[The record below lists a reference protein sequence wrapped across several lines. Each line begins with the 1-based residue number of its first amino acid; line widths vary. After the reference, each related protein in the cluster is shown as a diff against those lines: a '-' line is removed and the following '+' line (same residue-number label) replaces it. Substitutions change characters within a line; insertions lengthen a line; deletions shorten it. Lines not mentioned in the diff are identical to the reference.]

1 MARRFIPRLK
11 EDDADF
17 LRIVQEEE
25 EEEEEEKKKEK
36 EMERKE
42 PEEPA
47 AN

>member
-25 EEEEEEKKKEK
+25 EEEKEK

-47 AN
+47 TN